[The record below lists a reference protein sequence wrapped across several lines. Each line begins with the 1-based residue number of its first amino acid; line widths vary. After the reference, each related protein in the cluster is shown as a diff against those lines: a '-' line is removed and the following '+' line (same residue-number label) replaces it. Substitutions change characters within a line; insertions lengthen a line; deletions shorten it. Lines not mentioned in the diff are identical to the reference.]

1 MDIEAY
7 DRLPLVPEA
16 LLKAHK
22 VHTSYDTRFR
32 ACARL
37 LQALH
42 RERGGWTRG
51 SYTTASGRKRS
62 MGHLVGVYDGAAG
75 ANFLTPEVHRL
86 ARRELA
92 YREPGA
98 MFEERRLYENLLSSA
113 PLALNL
119 LGPIKLDRA
128 LAEAFVREIAPEY
141 AGQVCAVTFEH
152 SPGRGDPTFTDDA
165 TAFDAFIALRLD
177 DGRKAF
183 IAIEIKYSEAANEP
197 EPRMR
202 ARYDDLSVAS
212 ELFVDPD
219 DPALRRNPIQQMWR
233 LHMLAQ
239 SIIDASLFDA
249 GKVVVIAP
257 RLNDQVQRA
266 VGRYQQH
273 LATAGSGKA
282 EFLNLPL
289 EDAIAA
295 LALAGAPDQARAL
308 TTRYVDFGPI
318 QALI

>member
-1 MDIEAY
+1 MDIETC

-16 LLKAHK
+16 TLKAHK
-22 VHTSYDTRFR
+22 VHVSYDTRFR

-42 RERGGWTRG
+42 RQAAGWTLG
-51 SYTTASGRKRS
+51 TYTTASGRKRR
-62 MGHLVGVYDGAAG
+62 MGHLVGSYDGAAG
-75 ANFLTPEVHRL
+75 ANFLSLDVHRL

-98 MFEERRLYENLLSSA
+98 MFEERRLYENLLSST

-119 LGPIKLDRA
+119 LGPLKLNRD

-141 AGQVCAVTFEH
+141 AGRVCAVGFEH
-152 SPGRGDPTFTDDA
+152 SPGRGDRTFTDDA
-165 TAFDAFIALRLD
+165 TAFDGFINLRLE

-183 IAIEIKYSEAANEP
+183 IAIEIKYSETAGEP

-202 ARYDDLSVAS
+202 DRYDDLSVSS
-212 ELFVDPD
+212 ELFSDPD
-219 DPALRRNPIQQMWR
+219 DPALRRNPIQQFWR
-233 LHMLAQ
+233 LHLLAQ
-239 SIIDASLFDA
+239 SMIDAGLYDA

-266 VGRYQQH
+266 LGLYQRH
-273 LATAGSGKA
+273 LAPAREGKA
-282 EFLNLPL
+282 GFLNLPL
-289 EDAIAA
+289 EDAISA
-295 LALAGAPDQARAL
+295 LALAGAPDMARAI
-308 TTRYVDFGPI
+308 TTRYVDFTPI
-318 QALI
+318 HALI

>member
-1 MDIEAY
+1 MDLFPP
-7 DRLPLVPEA
+7 DRLPLVPDA
-16 LLKAHK
+16 FLKSHK
-22 VHTSYDTRFR
+22 VHFPADSRFR

-42 RERGGWTRG
+42 LESAGWG
-51 SYTTASGRKRS
+51 IGAYTTASGRRRR
-62 MGHLVGVYDGAAG
+62 MGHLVGTFDGASG
-75 ANFLTPEVHRL
+75 ANFLSRDIHRL

-98 MFEERRLYENLLSSA
+98 MFEEKRLYENLLSST

-119 LGPIKLDRA
+119 LGPLKLDQG
-128 LAEAFVREIAPEY
+128 LAEAFVREIAPEL
-141 AGQVCAVTFEH
+141 AGRVCAVTFEH
-152 SPGRGDPTFTDDA
+152 SPGRGDRTFTDDA
-165 TAFDAFIALRLD
+165 TAFDAFINLRLD

-183 IAIEIKYSEAANEP
+183 IAIEIKYSETAGEP

-202 ARYDDLSVAS
+202 ERYDDLSVSS
-212 ELFVDPD
+212 ELFIDPD
-219 DPALRRNPIQQMWR
+219 DPALRRSPIQQMWR

-239 SIIDASLFDA
+239 SMIDAGLYDA

-266 VGRYQQH
+266 LGLYQRQ
-273 LATAGSGKA
+273 LAPAVEGKA
-282 EFLNLPL
+282 GFLNLPL

-295 LALAGAPDQARAL
+295 LALAGAPDMARAI
-308 TTRYVDFGPI
+308 TTRYVDFSPI
-318 QALI
+318 HALI

>member
-1 MDIEAY
+1 LDLFPP

-22 VHTSYDTRFR
+22 VHLPADSRFR

-42 RERGGWTRG
+42 REAAGWTLG
-51 SYTTASGRKRS
+51 TYTTASGRKRR
-62 MGHLVGVYDGAAG
+62 MGHLVGSYDGAAG
-75 ANFLTPEVHRL
+75 ANFLSLDVHRL

-98 MFEERRLYENLLSSA
+98 MFEEKRLYENLLSST

-119 LGPIKLDRA
+119 LGPLKLNRD

-141 AGQVCAVTFEH
+141 AGRVCAVGFEH
-152 SPGRGDPTFTDDA
+152 SPGRGDRTFTDDA
-165 TAFDAFIALRLD
+165 TAFDGFINLRLD

-183 IAIEIKYSEAANEP
+183 IAIEIKYSETAGEP

-202 ARYDDLSVAS
+202 DRYDDLSVSS
-212 ELFVDPD
+212 ELFIDPA

-233 LHMLAQ
+233 LHLLAQ
-239 SIIDASLFDA
+239 SMIDAGLYDA
-249 GKVVVIAP
+249 GKVIVIAP

-266 VGRYQQH
+266 LGLYQRQ
-273 LATAGSGKA
+273 LAPAGEGKA
-282 EFLNLPL
+282 GFLNLPL
-289 EDAIAA
+289 EDAVAA
-295 LALAGAPDQARAL
+295 LALAGAPDMARAI
-308 TTRYVDFGPI
+308 TTRYVDFTPI
-318 QALI
+318 HALI

>member
-1 MDIEAY
+1 MDLFPA

-22 VHTSYDTRFR
+22 VHFPADSRFR

-42 RERGGWTRG
+42 REAAGWTLG
-51 SYTTASGRKRS
+51 AYTSTSGRKRK
-62 MGHLVGVYDGAAG
+62 MGHLVGSYDGAAG
-75 ANFLTPEVHRL
+75 ANFLSQDVHRL

-98 MFEERRLYENLLSSA
+98 MFEEKRLYENLLSST

-119 LGPIKLDRA
+119 LGPLKLDRD

-141 AGQVCAVTFEH
+141 EGRVCAVTFEH
-152 SPGRGDPTFTDDA
+152 SPGRGDRTFTDDA
-165 TAFDAFIALRLD
+165 TAFDGFIVLRLE
-177 DGRKAF
+177 DGRKVF
-183 IAIEIKYSEAANEP
+183 IAIEIKYSETAGEP

-202 ARYDDLSVAS
+202 ERYDDLSVTS

-219 DPALRRNPIQQMWR
+219 DPALRRNPVQQMWR
-233 LHMLAQ
+233 LHLLAQ
-239 SIIDASLFDA
+239 SMIDAGLYDE

-266 VGRYQQH
+266 LSLYQKH
-273 LATAGSGKA
+273 LAPPQTGKA
-282 EFLNLPL
+282 GFINLPL

-295 LALAGAPDQARAL
+295 LALAGAPEMARLL
-308 TTRYVDFGPI
+308 TIRYVDFSPI
-318 QALI
+318 HALI

>member
-1 MDIEAY
+1 MDLFPP
-7 DRLPLVPEA
+7 DRLPLVPET

-22 VHTSYDTRFR
+22 VHLPADSRFR

-42 RERGGWTRG
+42 RQAAGWTLG
-51 SYTTASGRKRS
+51 TYTTASGRKRR
-62 MGHLVGVYDGAAG
+62 MGHLVGSYDGAAG
-75 ANFLTPEVHRL
+75 ANFLSPEVHRL

-98 MFEERRLYENLLSSA
+98 MFEKKRLYENLLSST

-119 LGPIKLDRA
+119 LGPLKLNRD
-128 LAEAFVREIAPEY
+128 LAEAFVREIAPEL
-141 AGQVCAVTFEH
+141 AGRVCAVGFEH
-152 SPGRGDPTFTDDA
+152 SPGRGDRTFTDDA
-165 TAFDAFIALRLD
+165 TAFDGFINLRLE

-183 IAIEIKYSEAANEP
+183 IAIEIKYSETAGEP

-202 ARYDDLSVAS
+202 ERYDDLSVSS
-212 ELFVDPD
+212 ELFIDPD

-233 LHMLAQ
+233 LHLLAQ
-239 SIIDASLFDA
+239 SMIDAGLYDA
-249 GKVVVIAP
+249 GMVVVIAP

-266 VGRYQQH
+266 LSLYQKQ
-273 LATAGSGKA
+273 LAPAQTGKA
-282 EFLNLPL
+282 SFLNLPL

-295 LALAGAPDQARAL
+295 LALAGAPDMARAL
-308 TTRYVDFGPI
+308 TIRYSDFSPI
-318 QALI
+318 HALI

>member
-1 MDIEAY
+1 MDLFPP

-16 LLKAHK
+16 YLKAHK
-22 VHTSYDTRFR
+22 VNHPADSRFR
-32 ACARL
+32 TCARL

-42 RERGGWTRG
+42 REAAGWGIGT
-51 SYTTASGRKRS
+51 YTTASGRRRK
-62 MGHLVGVYDGAAG
+62 MGHLVSVFDGAAG
-75 ANFLTPEVHRL
+75 ANFLNRDIQRL

-98 MFEERRLYENLLSSA
+98 MFEERRLYENLLSST

-119 LGPIKLDRA
+119 LGPIKLDRN
-128 LAEAFVREIAPEY
+128 LAEAFVREALPDL
-141 AGQVCAVTFEH
+141 AGRVCSVSFEH

-165 TAFDAFIALRLD
+165 TAFDGFITLRRD

-183 IAIEIKYSEAANEP
+183 IAIEIKYSESCGEP

-202 ARYDDLSVAS
+202 ERYDTLGTSS

-233 LHMLAQ
+233 LHMLGQ
-239 SIIDASLFDA
+239 SMIDAGLYDA
-249 GKVVVIAP
+249 GAVVVIAP
-257 RLNDQVQRA
+257 RLNDHVQRA
-266 VGRYQQH
+266 VSQYRTH
-273 LATAGSGKA
+273 LAPPTTGKA
-282 EFLNLPL
+282 SFINLPL

-295 LALAGAPDQARAL
+295 LALAGALDMARAI
-308 TTRYVDFGPI
+308 TTRYVDFSPI
-318 QALI
+318 HDLI